1 MDPWFLVESVA
12 MPSETMFKSHEIG
25 RQLTG
30 LILPDIVYLRLQ
42 GMVTLEEA
50 KSINEAHLEYAK
62 DVNYFFYLINLS
74 DLDDLPAAVRR
85 EASSVL
91 KLLPLRGTVVCNAPL
106 RAKVLAK
113 LLLTAASLFRKGEES
128 NPVLFADSE
137 EEGRALIDKR
147 RQHLTAAAA

>member
-1 MDPWFLVESVA
+1 MSSGKL
-12 MPSETMFKSHEIG
+12 FKSHQCG

-30 LILPDIVYLRLQ
+30 LELPDIVYLRLQ
-42 GMVTLEEA
+42 GMVTREEA
-50 KSINEAHLEYAK
+50 KLINEAHLEYSQ
-62 DVNYFFYLINLS
+62 DVSHFYYLINLS
-74 DLDDLPAAVRR
+74 ELDDLPAAVRR

-137 EEGRALIDKR
+137 EEARGLIDKR
-147 RQHLTAAAA
+147 RQHFAEAAA

>member
-1 MDPWFLVESVA
+1 MS
-12 MPSETMFKSHEIG
+12 TGKMFKSHECG

-30 LILPDIVYLRLQ
+30 LELPDIVYLRLQ

-50 KSINEAHLEYAK
+50 RLINEAHLEYAQ
-62 DVNYFFYLINLS
+62 DVSHFFYLINLS
-74 DLDDLPAAVRR
+74 ELDDLPAAVRR

-137 EEGRALIDKR
+137 EEARTLIEKR
-147 RQHLTAAAA
+147 RQHITAAAAA